1 LFRPLF
7 LTTYTQPAARSSSVP
22 LGFGDIKTPC
32 STTPSLGSNLV
43 REQLA
48 PIVGPREFE
57 GGRDQMVSTRSM
69 VNEKMSKVEQTTLMM
84 SLRRERDEMK
94 NKNEEE
100 ILAL

>member
-1 LFRPLF
+1 
-7 LTTYTQPAARSSSVP
+7 
-22 LGFGDIKTPC
+22 
-32 STTPSLGSNLV
+32 
-43 REQLA
+43 
-48 PIVGPREFE
+48 
-57 GGRDQMVSTRSM
+57 MVSTRSM